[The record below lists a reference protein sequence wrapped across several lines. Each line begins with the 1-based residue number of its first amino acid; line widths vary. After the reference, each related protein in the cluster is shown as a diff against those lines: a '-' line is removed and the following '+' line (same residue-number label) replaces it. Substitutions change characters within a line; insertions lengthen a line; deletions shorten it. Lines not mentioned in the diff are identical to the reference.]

1 MAIINCNGCTLDL
14 SEKIPQCAAL
24 SIVECR
30 DFGVVLGSCS
40 GAVELVRCNKVQLQ
54 CDSKSLQVDACSN
67 VTLFVKPEARDHL
80 QLVSSGS
87 TQVNLTVPV
96 DEFTDPEV
104 YDVPTQFRTV
114 FRDGRWETTA
124 VRQ

>member
-1 MAIINCNGCTLDL
+1 M
-14 SEKIPQCAAL
+14 KQCAAL

-30 DFGVVLGSCS
+30 DFGLVLGACS
-40 GAVELVRCNKVQLQ
+40 GAVELVRCTNVQLQ
-54 CDSKSLQVDACSN
+54 CDSKSLQVDACHN
-67 VTLFVKPEARDHL
+67 VTLFVQRDRRADL

-87 TQVNLTVPV
+87 TQLNLTVPV

-114 FRDGRWETTA
+114 FSDGRWQTTA
-124 VRQ
+124 VQQ